1 VEVQDLPVIH
11 QLMVTHEEWKH
22 QVEIIVVVIHLVQ
35 LY

>member
-1 VEVQDLPVIH
+1 MEVQGLLVIH

-22 QVEIIVVVIHLVQ
+22 QVEMIVVVIQLLQ